1 MRRSND
7 RPHVPVED
15 TPCSS
20 RLPRGS
26 NVPILLYGTTG
37 VPKLSFRGVRARY
50 FLQEVVQDAPLVSLG
65 S

>member
-1 MRRSND
+1 MTD
-7 RPHVPVED
+7 RMCLLR
-15 TPCSS
+15 TPLQLAAAAGFQCAD
-20 RLPRGS
+20 

-50 FLQEVVQDAPLVSLG
+50 FLQEVDQDAPLVSLG